1 MIPSKPDLSGRLA
14 LVTGASRGIGYQLG
28 LQLANA
34 GAEIIAVARTVGGLE
49 ELDDAITAQG
59 GKCTLVPLDLKDHD
73 GIDRLGGVI
82 AERWGKLDIMVAN
95 AGILGAVSPVGQMKS
110 KTFDE
115 LMSVNLTSVWRLIRT
130 TEPLLRQSDAGRAI
144 LLSSS
149 VAHTARAFWGP
160 YAASKAAVEVLGRT
174 WAAESEKTP
183 LRVNLVN
190 PGGTRTHMR
199 AQAMPGENPDN
210 LPTAEQTAAKIIGL
224 ASPDVQ
230 ETGKLW
236 DVPTQSWQDYQL
248 PA

>member
-1 MIPSKPDLSGRLA
+1 MIPSNPDLSGRLA
-14 LVTGASRGIGYQLG
+14 LVTGASRGIGYQLC
-28 LQLANA
+28 LQLAKA

-49 ELDDAITAQG
+49 ELDDAITELG

-110 KTFDE
+110 KTFDQ

-160 YAASKAAVEVLGRT
+160 YAASKAAVEVLGRI
-174 WAAESEKTP
+174 WAAESEKTA

-199 AQAMPGENPDN
+199 AQAMPGENPDS

-224 ASPDVQ
+224 ASPDLQ

-236 DVPTQSWQDYQL
+236 DVPTQSWKEYQL